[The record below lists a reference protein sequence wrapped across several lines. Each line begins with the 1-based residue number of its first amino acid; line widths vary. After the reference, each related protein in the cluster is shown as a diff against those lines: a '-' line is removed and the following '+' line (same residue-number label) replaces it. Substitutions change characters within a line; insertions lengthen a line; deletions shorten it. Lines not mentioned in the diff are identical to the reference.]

1 MTYLRKKT
9 TPADII
15 FGIIYLAVIA
25 LLICGYFAN
34 IYKLTQLDFEPNYKA
49 EAIRIVGIP
58 IAPLGVI
65 AGFITFEEEKK

>member
-9 TPADII
+9 TPADTI
-15 FGIIYLAVIA
+15 FGIIYLAFIA
-25 LLICGYFAN
+25 LLIGGYFAN

-49 EAIRIVGIP
+49 EAIRAIGVP

-65 AGFITFEEEKK
+65 AGFVTFDEEDK

>member
-1 MTYLRKKT
+1 MIYLRKKT
-9 TPADII
+9 TPADTI

-25 LLICGYFAN
+25 LLIGGYFAN

-58 IAPLGVI
+58 VAPLGVI

>member
-9 TPADII
+9 TPTDAVL
-15 FGIIYLAVIA
+15 GIIYLAVLVLVIGSY
-25 LLICGYFAN
+25 LTN

-58 IAPLGVI
+58 VAPLGVI
-65 AGFITFEEEKK
+65 AGFVTFDEEEK